1 MFRSPFIVSAKDFP
15 MSEEFTKF
23 ISKAIEKELRPY
35 FIDEDGYD
43 RIEAGGK
50 DVLVHCS
57 IPERELLLVD
67 KRAVAALFP
76 KESAIFFPDLCLR
89 TYIMKKN
96 VPEQKVKEQFYE
108 STMRFLSKKFI
119 QLVKLIKSEEVL
131 TPDLFMEAM
140 LFLVAENAED
150 RELEFDGKKELV
162 DAIID
167 FTISGEGC
175 SSDLVD
181 EIKERTEN
189 AAHSLRSMLIE
200 EDRSEIGWLLWDLD
214 LTYLLEG
221 DCSGLTTLLTFDGAY
236 SEDMIKDIYM
246 SVGESTPFTIE
257 TVLERRRALLPKA
270 EEIRRAAASE
280 MARMITGEAMEY

>member
-15 MSEEFTKF
+15 MSAEFTKF

-50 DVLVHCS
+50 DVLEHCS

-67 KRAVAALFP
+67 KRAVAALFQ
-76 KESAIFFPDLCLR
+76 
-89 TYIMKKN
+89 KN

-119 QLVKLIKSEEVL
+119 QLVKLIKSEDVL

-140 LFLVAENAED
+140 LFLVAENAKD

-200 EDRSEIGWLLWDLD
+200 ESRSEIGWLLWDLD

-280 MARMITGEAMEY
+280 IARMITGEAMEY